1 MVCGQGDN
9 TVAVDAF
16 YQAELDLQTLEQI
29 EDIPSDQYTESILI
43 GYVYRDRESVEDQP
57 EKIGISFYDMKT

>member
-29 EDIPSDQYTESILI
+29 EDIPSDQYTGSILI
-43 GYVYRDRESVEDQP
+43 GHVYQDRESIEDQP